1 MKSIFIGS
9 VEFSEQALK
18 KMIDLGVDIK
28 GVITKEASSFNSDFV
43 DLSKLALKFNI
54 PYLFTKDINSLEVS
68 DWIRKKEPD
77 VLFCFG
83 WSQLLKKEILDIA
96 NIGVVGYHPAKIP
109 ENRGRHPLIW
119 ALALG
124 LKETASTFFIMDEGA
139 DSGDIISQ
147 KSFKIDYED
156 YAEDV
161 YKKMTRTALDQIEE
175 FLPNLISNEI
185 ERVSQDLSS
194 GNKWRKRGKEDGKI
208 DFRMSSSNIYNLVRA
223 LSKPY
228 VGAHL
233 VHEGSDIK
241 VWRTN
246 PVDFQN
252 KNIEPGKI
260 LDIKKEN
267 ILVKTGDAAIWLL
280 DHEFSKIP
288 QVNSYL

>member
-18 KMIDLGVDIK
+18 KMIDLGVDIQ
-28 GVITKEASSFNSDFV
+28 GVITKEASSFNSDYV

-54 PYLFTKDINSLEVS
+54 PYLFTKDIDSLEVY
-68 DWIRKKEPD
+68 DWIRNKNPE
-77 VLFCFG
+77 VIFCFG
-83 WSQLLKKEILDIA
+83 WSQLLKREILDIP
-96 NIGVVGYHPAKIP
+96 NLGVVGYHPAKIP

-119 ALALG
+119 AIALG

-161 YKKMTRTALDQIEE
+161 YKKMTQTALGQIEE
-175 FLPNLISNEI
+175 FLPNLISNQI
-185 ERVSQDLSS
+185 ERVSQDLKR

-233 VHEGSDIK
+233 VHDGLDVK
-241 VWRTN
+241 VWRTI
-246 PVDFQN
+246 PVDFEN

-260 LDIKKEN
+260 LEIKEEN

-280 DHEFSKIP
+280 DHDFGKVP

>member
-18 KMIDLGVDIK
+18 KMIDLGVDIQ
-28 GVITKEASSFNSDFV
+28 GVITKDASSFNSDFV

-83 WSQLLKKEILDIA
+83 WSQLLKKEILDIP

-161 YKKMTRTALDQIEE
+161 YKKMTRTALSQIEE

-185 ERVSQDLSS
+185 ERVTQDLRS
-194 GNKWRKRGKEDGKI
+194 GNKWRKREKEDGKI